1 MPTPRFF
8 IDAPTDAFQ
17 LGGRFEL
24 PPKTARH
31 AGRSLRLAAGEIVEL
46 FNGTGAAWSGP
57 VGFSDASAWVEL
69 EHRTDR
75 TAESPLAITLLQ
87 SLVAPEKADWI
98 VEKAVEAGISEIIFM
113 PAERSVT
120 KLAGERLEKRLAR
133 LTDIAR
139 SAAEQC
145 GRNVVPLVRQSP
157 LLKPALRLF
166 LETSNLFWRP
176 VPMPL
181 RLRACCRDSSPSPL
195 PSDPRAGS
203 LLAKSSSPPL
213 TAGGLSFWGR
223 VFCARKPQ
231 DWPRLF
237 GLRHLSVIFLVPAE
251 AHQEKRAPH
260 SAADTLFFVSISADK
275 SLAFSTAAFS

>member
-98 VEKAVEAGISEIIFM
+98 VEKAVEAGISEIVFM

-145 GRNVVPLVRQSP
+145 GRNVVPLVRAVPSLEAGFKTVSGGVKFVLAP
-157 LLKPALRLF
+157 GADASAASSMLPGLLSVAFAVGP
-166 LETSNLFWRP
+166 E
-176 VPMPL
+176 
-181 RLRACCRDSSPSPL
+181 
-195 PSDPRAGS
+195 GS

-275 SLAFSTAAFS
+275 SLAFSTAAVS

>member
-98 VEKAVEAGISEIIFM
+98 VEKAVEAGISEIVFM

-145 GRNVVPLVRQSP
+145 GRNVVPLVRAVPSLEAGFKTVSGGVKFVLAPGADASAASSMQPGLRSVAFAVGP
-157 LLKPALRLF
+157 EGGFSAREIELGAAHGWQPQLLGPRVLRT
-166 LETSNLFWRP
+166 ETAGLAAAIWAQTLVGDLP
-176 VPMPL
+176 
-181 RLRACCRDSSPSPL
+181 RAC
-195 PSDPRAGS
+195 
-203 LLAKSSSPPL
+203 
-213 TAGGLSFWGR
+213 
-223 VFCARKPQ
+223 
-231 DWPRLF
+231 
-237 GLRHLSVIFLVPAE
+237 
-251 AHQEKRAPH
+251 
-260 SAADTLFFVSISADK
+260 
-275 SLAFSTAAFS
+275 

>member
-87 SLVAPEKADWI
+87 SLVAPEKAD
-98 VEKAVEAGISEIIFM
+98 
-113 PAERSVT
+113 
-120 KLAGERLEKRLAR
+120 
-133 LTDIAR
+133 
-139 SAAEQC
+139 
-145 GRNVVPLVRQSP
+145 
-157 LLKPALRLF
+157 
-166 LETSNLFWRP
+166 
-176 VPMPL
+176 
-181 RLRACCRDSSPSPL
+181 
-195 PSDPRAGS
+195 
-203 LLAKSSSPPL
+203 
-213 TAGGLSFWGR
+213 
-223 VFCARKPQ
+223 
-231 DWPRLF
+231 
-237 GLRHLSVIFLVPAE
+237 
-251 AHQEKRAPH
+251 
-260 SAADTLFFVSISADK
+260 
-275 SLAFSTAAFS
+275 

>member
-145 GRNVVPLVRQSP
+145 GRNVVPLVRAVPSLEAGFKTVSGDVKFVLAP
-157 LLKPALRLF
+157 GADASAASSMLPGLR
-166 LETSNLFWRP
+166 
-176 VPMPL
+176 
-181 RLRACCRDSSPSPL
+181 RLCR
-195 PSDPRAGS
+195 R
-203 LLAKSSSPPL
+203 
-213 TAGGLSFWGR
+213 TRGR
-223 VFCARKPQ
+223 VLCSRNRARRRS
-231 DWPRLF
+231 RLAASAS
-237 GLRHLSVIFLVPAE
+237 GAACS
-251 AHQEKRAPH
+251 AHGNRRTGRGYLG
-260 SAADTLFFVSISADK
+260 SDTCR
-275 SLAFSTAAFS
+275 

>member
-113 PAERSVT
+113 PAVRSVT

-145 GRNVVPLVRQSP
+145 GRNVVPLVRAVPS
-157 LLKPALRLF
+157 
-166 LETSNLFWRP
+166 LEAGFKTVSGDVKFVLAPGADASAVGPEGGFSAREIELAAADGWRP
-176 VPMPL
+176 QLLGPRVL
-181 RLRACCRDSSPSPL
+181 RTETAGLAAAIWAQTLVGDLPRAC
-195 PSDPRAGS
+195 
-203 LLAKSSSPPL
+203 
-213 TAGGLSFWGR
+213 
-223 VFCARKPQ
+223 
-231 DWPRLF
+231 
-237 GLRHLSVIFLVPAE
+237 
-251 AHQEKRAPH
+251 
-260 SAADTLFFVSISADK
+260 
-275 SLAFSTAAFS
+275 

>member
-133 LTDIAR
+133 LTA
-139 SAAEQC
+139 SAKA
-145 GRNVVPLVRQSP
+145 
-157 LLKPALRLF
+157 F
-166 LETSNLFWRP
+166 L
-176 VPMPL
+176 
-181 RLRACCRDSSPSPL
+181 
-195 PSDPRAGS
+195 S
-203 LLAKSSSPPL
+203 LL
-213 TAGGLSFWGR
+213 
-223 VFCARKPQ
+223 
-231 DWPRLF
+231 
-237 GLRHLSVIFLVPAE
+237 
-251 AHQEKRAPH
+251 
-260 SAADTLFFVSISADK
+260 FFPM
-275 SLAFSTAAFS
+275 L

>member
-24 PPKTARH
+24 PSKTARH

-98 VEKAVEAGISEIIFM
+98 VEKAVEAGISEIVFM

-145 GRNVVPLVRQSP
+145 GRYVVPLVRAVPS
-157 LLKPALRLF
+157 
-166 LETSNLFWRP
+166 LE
-176 VPMPL
+176 
-181 RLRACCRDSSPSPL
+181 
-195 PSDPRAGS
+195 AGF
-203 LLAKSSSPPL
+203 K
-213 TAGGLSFWGR
+213 T
-223 VFCARKPQ
+223 
-231 DWPRLF
+231 
-237 GLRHLSVIFLVPAE
+237 
-251 AHQEKRAPH
+251 
-260 SAADTLFFVSISADK
+260 VS
-275 SLAFSTAAFS
+275 

>member
-145 GRNVVPLVRQSP
+145 GRNVVPLVRAVPSLEAGFKTVSGDVKFVLAP
-157 LLKPALRLF
+157 GADASAASSMLPGLLSVAFAVGTEGGFSARPAAHG
-166 LETSNLFWRP
+166 WRP
-176 VPMPL
+176 QLLGPRVL
-181 RLRACCRDSSPSPL
+181 RTETAGLAAAIWAQTLVGDLPRAC
-195 PSDPRAGS
+195 
-203 LLAKSSSPPL
+203 
-213 TAGGLSFWGR
+213 
-223 VFCARKPQ
+223 
-231 DWPRLF
+231 
-237 GLRHLSVIFLVPAE
+237 
-251 AHQEKRAPH
+251 
-260 SAADTLFFVSISADK
+260 
-275 SLAFSTAAFS
+275 

>member
-98 VEKAVEAGISEIIFM
+98 VEKAVEAGISEIVFM

-145 GRNVVPLVRQSP
+145 GRNVVPLVRAVPS
-157 LLKPALRLF
+157 
-166 LETSNLFWRP
+166 LEAGFKTVSGDVKFVLAPGARCLCGFEHAAGA
-176 VPMPL
+176 PL
-181 RLRACCRDSSPSPL
+181 RRLCR
-195 PSDPRAGS
+195 R
-203 LLAKSSSPPL
+203 
-213 TAGGLSFWGR
+213 TRGR
-223 VFCARKPQ
+223 VLCSRNRARRRS
-231 DWPRLF
+231 RLAASAS
-237 GLRHLSVIFLVPAE
+237 GAAYS
-251 AHQEKRAPH
+251 AHRNRRTGRGYLG
-260 SAADTLFFVSISADK
+260 SDTCR
-275 SLAFSTAAFS
+275 

>member
-57 VGFSDASAWVEL
+57 VGFSDASAWV
-69 EHRTDR
+69 
-75 TAESPLAITLLQ
+75 
-87 SLVAPEKADWI
+87 APEKADWI

-145 GRNVVPLVRQSP
+145 GRNVVPLVRAVPSLEAGFKTVSGDVKFVLAP
-157 LLKPALRLF
+157 GADASAASSMLPGLLSVAFAVGPEGGFSAREIELAAAHG
-166 LETSNLFWRP
+166 WRP
-176 VPMPL
+176 QLLGPRVL
-181 RLRACCRDSSPSPL
+181 RTETAGLAAAIWAQTLVGDLPRAC
-195 PSDPRAGS
+195 
-203 LLAKSSSPPL
+203 
-213 TAGGLSFWGR
+213 
-223 VFCARKPQ
+223 
-231 DWPRLF
+231 
-237 GLRHLSVIFLVPAE
+237 
-251 AHQEKRAPH
+251 
-260 SAADTLFFVSISADK
+260 
-275 SLAFSTAAFS
+275 

>member
-1 MPTPRFF
+1 M
-8 IDAPTDAFQ
+8 
-17 LGGRFEL
+17 
-24 PPKTARH
+24 
-31 AGRSLRLAAGEIVEL
+31 
-46 FNGTGAAWSGP
+46 
-57 VGFSDASAWVEL
+57 EL

-98 VEKAVEAGISEIIFM
+98 VEKAVEAGISEIVFM

-145 GRNVVPLVRQSP
+145 GRNVVPLVRAVPSLEAGFKTVSGGVKFVLAP
-157 LLKPALRLF
+157 GADASAASSMLPGLLSVAFAVGPEGGFSAREIELAAAHG
-166 LETSNLFWRP
+166 WRP
-176 VPMPL
+176 Q
-181 RLRACCRDSSPSPL
+181 
-195 PSDPRAGS
+195 
-203 LLAKSSSPPL
+203 LL
-213 TAGGLSFWGR
+213 
-223 VFCARKPQ
+223 
-231 DWPRLF
+231 

-275 SLAFSTAAFS
+275 SLAFSTARVS

>member
-98 VEKAVEAGISEIIFM
+98 VEKAVEAGISEIVFM

-133 LTDIAR
+133 LTDIRAVPSLEAGFKTVSGGVKFVLAPGADA
-139 SAAEQC
+139 SAASSMLP
-145 GRNVVPLVRQSP
+145 G
-157 LLKPALRLF
+157 LLSVAFAVGPEGGFSAREIELAAAHG
-166 LETSNLFWRP
+166 WRP
-176 VPMPL
+176 QLLGPRVL
-181 RLRACCRDSSPSPL
+181 RTETAGLAAAIWAQTLVGDLPRAC
-195 PSDPRAGS
+195 
-203 LLAKSSSPPL
+203 
-213 TAGGLSFWGR
+213 
-223 VFCARKPQ
+223 
-231 DWPRLF
+231 
-237 GLRHLSVIFLVPAE
+237 
-251 AHQEKRAPH
+251 
-260 SAADTLFFVSISADK
+260 
-275 SLAFSTAAFS
+275 

>member
-145 GRNVVPLVRQSP
+145 GRNVVPLVRAVPSLEAGFKTVSGDVKFVLAP
-157 LLKPALRLF
+157 GADASAASSMLPGLLSVAFAVGPEGGFSAREIELASRERRPQLLGPRVLRT
-166 LETSNLFWRP
+166 ETAGLAAAIWAQTLVGDLP
-176 VPMPL
+176 
-181 RLRACCRDSSPSPL
+181 RAC
-195 PSDPRAGS
+195 
-203 LLAKSSSPPL
+203 
-213 TAGGLSFWGR
+213 
-223 VFCARKPQ
+223 
-231 DWPRLF
+231 
-237 GLRHLSVIFLVPAE
+237 
-251 AHQEKRAPH
+251 
-260 SAADTLFFVSISADK
+260 
-275 SLAFSTAAFS
+275 

>member
-98 VEKAVEAGISEIIFM
+98 VEKAVEAGISEIVFM

-145 GRNVVPLVRQSP
+145 GRNVVPLVRAVPS
-157 LLKPALRLF
+157 
-166 LETSNLFWRP
+166 LEAGFKTVSGGVKFVLAPGADAGFEHAAGA
-176 VPMPL
+176 PL
-181 RLRACCRDSSPSPL
+181 RRLCRR
-195 PSDPRAGS
+195 PR
-203 LLAKSSSPPL
+203 
-213 TAGGLSFWGR
+213 GR
-223 VFCARKPQ
+223 VLCSRNRARRRS
-231 DWPRLF
+231 RLAASAS
-237 GLRHLSVIFLVPAE
+237 GAACS
-251 AHQEKRAPH
+251 AHGNRRTGRGYLG
-260 SAADTLFFVSISADK
+260 SDTCR
-275 SLAFSTAAFS
+275 

>member
-98 VEKAVEAGISEIIFM
+98 VEKAVEAGFKTVSGDVKF
-113 PAERSVT
+113 V
-120 KLAGERLEKRLAR
+120 LAPGA
-133 LTDIAR
+133 DA
-139 SAAEQC
+139 SAASSMLP
-145 GRNVVPLVRQSP
+145 G
-157 LLKPALRLF
+157 LLSVAFAVGPEGGFSAREIELAAAHG
-166 LETSNLFWRP
+166 WRP
-176 VPMPL
+176 QLLGPRVL
-181 RLRACCRDSSPSPL
+181 RTETAGLAAAIWTQTLVGDLPRAC
-195 PSDPRAGS
+195 
-203 LLAKSSSPPL
+203 
-213 TAGGLSFWGR
+213 
-223 VFCARKPQ
+223 
-231 DWPRLF
+231 
-237 GLRHLSVIFLVPAE
+237 
-251 AHQEKRAPH
+251 
-260 SAADTLFFVSISADK
+260 
-275 SLAFSTAAFS
+275 